1 MMVTSTEPK
10 QDFIIVTK
18 PDDIIR
24 IVKILYDKNSKGIDL

>member
-1 MMVTSTEPK
+1 MVTLTEPK

-18 PDDIIR
+18 SDDTKR